1 MAHKPLIS
9 AEEILR
15 GRRARASAGAR
26 LLLPGPPP
34 RRAPANARDR
44 KALFKRTRPSPCD
57 EALHEGA
64 LADASAGRLT
74 TPRRLSP
81 DDVPPDAAVI
91 PRFGV
96 EQGTRP
102 DGTAKVPRR
111 PPAPLIRGPPPARQV
126 RAVDDC
132 SAAHLNKGTEPQ
144 ERMKHDTVDALF
156 DACRKLARRVSR
168 APTPRALCPVQA
180 PLGPLELFKADIDS
194 AFRRIPLRP
203 EHRRFAWV
211 IYCFAGVT
219 WGAQHV
225 ALPFG
230 AGPRG
235 PSRPTRRPAARRGAV
250 SSVHN
255 WERIGAALVA
265 ICRRLLR
272 IPILRYVDDLFG
284 VERSGEA
291 RLALSPPPLPSHPV
305 DPLRAR
311 AKAQHA
317 LSCVVRVIRC
327 ILGPTSVADKKTES
341 GPSLVILG
349 LAISVHRARRVREWG
364 ARALCVRCRRPHAK
378 G

>member
-1 MAHKPLIS
+1 MWTSTTRNALTSSVRCNARGAALLLAPDGARPAKGAPLIGTLEKSGTGTEMAHKPLIS

-168 APTPRALCPVQA
+168 APTPRALCP
-180 PLGPLELFKADIDS
+180 
-194 AFRRIPLRP
+194 
-203 EHRRFAWV
+203 
-211 IYCFAGVT
+211 
-219 WGAQHV
+219 
-225 ALPFG
+225 
-230 AGPRG
+230 
-235 PSRPTRRPAARRGAV
+235 
-250 SSVHN
+250 
-255 WERIGAALVA
+255 
-265 ICRRLLR
+265 
-272 IPILRYVDDLFG
+272 
-284 VERSGEA
+284 
-291 RLALSPPPLPSHPV
+291 
-305 DPLRAR
+305 
-311 AKAQHA
+311 
-317 LSCVVRVIRC
+317 
-327 ILGPTSVADKKTES
+327 
-341 GPSLVILG
+341 
-349 LAISVHRARRVREWG
+349 
-364 ARALCVRCRRPHAK
+364 
-378 G
+378 